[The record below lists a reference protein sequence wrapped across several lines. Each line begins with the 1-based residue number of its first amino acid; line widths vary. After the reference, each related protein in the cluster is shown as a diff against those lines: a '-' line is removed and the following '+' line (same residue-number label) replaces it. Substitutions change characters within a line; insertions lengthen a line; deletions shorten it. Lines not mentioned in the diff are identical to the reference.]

1 MHEGI
6 DREERHSRS
15 GLKVED
21 IITSIEIFF
30 TTEKS
35 MADTLDDLAEEQPTA
50 LVIGST
56 SGSGGSGLIIASEE
70 VFEIT
75 GEKTISPLPN
85 VMSDKNVTYSLAMRS
100 SSNSRA

>member
-1 MHEGI
+1 
-6 DREERHSRS
+6 
-15 GLKVED
+15 
-21 IITSIEIFF
+21 
-30 TTEKS
+30 

-75 GEKTISPLPN
+75 EEQIISPLSN
-85 VMSDKNVTYSLAMRS
+85 VIGDNNVTYSLAMRS
-100 SSNSRA
+100 SSNSLA